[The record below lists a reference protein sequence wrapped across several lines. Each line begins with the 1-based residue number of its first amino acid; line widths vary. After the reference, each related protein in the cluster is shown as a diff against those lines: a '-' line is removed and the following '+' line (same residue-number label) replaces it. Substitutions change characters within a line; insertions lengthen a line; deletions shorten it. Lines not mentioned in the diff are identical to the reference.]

1 MDTDRMNR
9 EQICR
14 IIIEKIEYIKKAEH
28 TGKEKLKKTEE
39 VRDIQQTE
47 EKRNNEF
54 LTGPYW
60 NLTAEHMVYLYYE
73 ICRQFQLQIEVR
85 DLEQYRFATVSGI
98 ADIVA
103 ARLTDR
109 CR

>member
-14 IIIEKIEYIKKAEH
+14 IIIEKIEYIKKAEN
-28 TGKEKLKKTEE
+28 TGKEKPKKTEE

-73 ICRQFQLQIEVR
+73 ICRQFRLQIEVR

-109 CR
+109 YR

>member
-14 IIIEKIEYIKKAEH
+14 IIIEKIEYIKKAEN
-28 TGKEKLKKTEE
+28 TGKEKSKKTEE

-73 ICRQFQLQIEVR
+73 ICRQFRLQIEVR

-109 CR
+109 YR